1 MSRYKTLKQNPIY
14 LLLCSFSFLT
24 LVSLDL
30 SNGFYA
36 GELVSTTIIPHQI
49 DTELKYRREHD
60 PIIASRLQL
69 FVRGPATFKSL
80 NAKSPAELLQ
90 DGSIAWH
97 DLANPTAIPEG
108 ALSVWN
114 INGKSSAFSLGN
126 SVTLEATD
134 MATSTVVL
142 NAPSR
147 WISSVTFLRND
158 HSPSSQPNRI
168 VIYVENDTDVKLKVS
183 QLKLWLPKNGAEYQI
198 LWPQAEIAVDQ
209 VIPASDKGFIDITAS
224 DLPLTYAAIELK
236 TNEGSLWTHLR
247 IKREH
252 FDISG
257 GWVFDSREKWREA
270 TVTDPSSGQTYNR
283 FLDLLSSMHINTA
296 QYENVGGYSD
306 NSQLYQR
313 TPLKRFSR
321 LWPTDSW
328 EAEPNLATVHAVEF
342 LGEPQ
347 YGGGR
352 PVPPQEVYE
361 AFLPYRKTKLHT
373 SVTHSEERIWRLY
386 AGLSDYP
393 HFDAY
398 RVVAPAADNWRLYD
412 RWKGEKISWGAPLET
427 IGNLCRSQR
436 ELNRPLPCAAWS
448 QGPHDGWGGGFSLTK
463 RRVRRSP
470 NPAELRSQ
478 AMHALASRI
487 TSLYWFNL
495 SKPSLE
501 KFPDTWEPIRRI
513 GREIRMLEDL
523 YLEGD
528 AYRFQKLTKENGEP
542 NWELSSI
549 ITPQAMLLFA
559 IDTDYKIDPEKQEFV
574 FGPPRPS
581 VFEFATPSWLSA
593 KLELKRLDADGLHP
607 ITWKQLD
614 GKIEITDTAAADRI
628 YLLTSNTKLFDTV
641 EANRLKAIE
650 AEEAF
655 SKTALAPK

>member
-1 MSRYKTLKQNPIY
+1 MLKRYPIFLSIGSY
-14 LLLCSFSFLT
+14 FLLAIFGIDFSISAL
-24 LVSLDL
+24 
-30 SNGFYA
+30 A
-36 GELVSTTIIPHQI
+36 GELAGASIIPHQI

-60 PIIASRLQL
+60 PVLASRLQL
-69 FVRGPATFKSL
+69 FVRGPASFKSL
-80 NAKSPAELLQ
+80 NKKSPAELLQ
-90 DGSIAWH
+90 EGAIAWH
-97 DLANPTAIPEG
+97 DLANPHPIPEG

-114 INGKSSAFSLGN
+114 INGKSNAFSLGN
-126 SVTLEATD
+126 NITLEAAD
-134 MATSTVVL
+134 MATSTIAL

-147 WISSVTFLRND
+147 WISSVTFLRSD
-158 HSPSSQPNRI
+158 KSPASQPNRI
-168 VIYVENDTDVKLKVS
+168 MIYVENRTDKNLEVS
-183 QLKLWLPKNGAEYQI
+183 HVKLWLPKSGGEYQI
-198 LWPQAEIAVDQ
+198 LWPQPEIEADQ
-209 VIPASDKGFIDITAS
+209 TISPSEKGFIDLTTS

-236 TNEGSLWTHLR
+236 TNEGSIWTHLR

-257 GWVFDSREKWREA
+257 GWVFDSREKWRNA
-270 TVTDPSSGQTYNR
+270 TVTDPNSGQTYNR

-296 QYENVGGYSD
+296 QYENAGGYSD
-306 NSQLYQR
+306 NPQLYQR
-313 TPLKRFSR
+313 NPLKRFSR
-321 LWPTDSW
+321 LWPTDPW

-352 PVPPQEVYE
+352 PVPPQEVYD
-361 AFLPYRKTKLHT
+361 AFLPYRKTKLPT

-412 RWKGEKISWGAPLET
+412 RWNGTKISWGAPLES

-463 RRVRRSP
+463 RRARRSP

-501 KFPDTWEPIRRI
+501 KFPDTWEAMRRI
-513 GREIRMLEDL
+513 GREIRMLEEL

-528 AYRFQKLTKENGEP
+528 AYRFRKLTKDNGEP

-549 ITPQAMLLFA
+549 LSPQGMLLFA
-559 IDTDYKIDPEKQEFV
+559 IDTDYKIDPDKQEFV
-574 FGPPRPS
+574 FGPPRAS
-581 VFEFATPSWLSA
+581 VFEFAIPSCHSSNLDV
-593 KLELKRLDADGLHP
+593 KRVDADGIHP
-607 ITWKQLD
+607 TTWKQLD
-614 GKIEITDTAAADRI
+614 GKIEITENATADCI
-628 YLLTSNTKLFDTV
+628 YVLTSKPALFESI
-641 EANRLKAIE
+641 EAKRLKAIE
-650 AEEAF
+650 IEQQFA
-655 SKTALAPK
+655 KTALAPKP

>member
-1 MSRYKTLKQNPIY
+1 MLYQNRISLALWSC
-14 LLLCSFSFLT
+14 LLPTFFGIDFCNRS
-24 LVSLDL
+24 V
-30 SNGFYA
+30 A

-60 PIIASRLQL
+60 PVLASRMQF
-69 FVRGPATFKSL
+69 FVRGPASFKSL
-80 NAKSPAELLQ
+80 NTKSPAELLQ
-90 DGSIAWH
+90 EGSIAWH
-97 DLANPTAIPEG
+97 DLANPPPIPEG

-134 MATSTVVL
+134 MATSTVAL

-158 HSPSSQPNRI
+158 KSPANQPNRI
-168 VIYVENDTDVKLKVS
+168 VIYVENRTELSLNVTHV
-183 QLKLWLPKNGAEYQI
+183 KLWLPKSGAEYQI
-198 LWPQAEIAVDQ
+198 LWPQAEIAVDKT
-209 VIPASDKGFIDITAS
+209 IPASDKGFVELTTA
-224 DLPLTYAAIELK
+224 DLPLTYAAIEIK

-257 GWVFDSREKWREA
+257 GWVFDSRQKWREA

-296 QYENVGGYSD
+296 QYENAGGYSD

-313 TPLKRFSR
+313 NPLKRFSR

-352 PVPPQEVYE
+352 PVPPQEVYD

-412 RWKGEKISWGAPLET
+412 RWNGEKISWGAPLET

-463 RRVRRSP
+463 RRARRSP

-501 KFPDTWEPIRRI
+501 KFPDTWEAMRRI

-528 AYRFQKLTKENGEP
+528 AYRFRKLTKENGEP

-549 ITPQAMLLFA
+549 LSPQGMLLFA

-574 FGPPRPS
+574 FGPPRPAT
-581 VFEFATPSWLSA
+581 FEFAIPPGLSSNI
-593 KLELKRLDADGLHP
+593 EVKRVDADGLHN
-607 ITWKQLD
+607 TSWKQLD
-614 GKIEITDTAAADRI
+614 GKIEISENATADCI
-628 YLLTSNTKLFDTV
+628 YILTNKPTVLEAIETK
-641 EANRLKAIE
+641 RLKAIE
-650 AEEAF
+650 TEDLFA
-655 SKTALAPK
+655 KTALSATQK